1 MANAN
6 ASRIC
11 HLLDIYDR
19 HHGDEMNEEK
29 GTRCNELMV
38 LGKYLEVLEEHS
50 NVLAKVLACTCK
62 VHGSRYG
69 RIGRRI
75 KPCVQIT
82 GTWTV
87 DVPAVS
93 VHGPSM

>member
-1 MANAN
+1 M
-6 ASRIC
+6 
-11 HLLDIYDR
+11 
-19 HHGDEMNEEK
+19 
-29 GTRCNELMV
+29 
-38 LGKYLEVLEEHS
+38 LGKYLEVLEEYS
-50 NVLAKVLACTCK
+50 NVLAKYLHVLAKC
-62 VHGSRYG
+62 VESRYG

-87 DVPAVS
+87 EVPEMS

>member
-38 LGKYLEVLEEHS
+38 LGKYLEVLEEYW
-50 NVLAKVLACTCK
+50 NVLAKVLAGTCK

-75 KPCVQIT
+75 KLCVQIT
-82 GTWTV
+82 GT
-87 DVPAVS
+87 
-93 VHGPSM
+93 